1 MESNIEVE
9 LQVADYLLQIKA
21 IELKPQAPFTWAS
34 GLKSPIYCDN
44 RKTLSFPVCRT
55 HIRQQFVNVIQ
66 EKFGTPDIIA
76 GVATGGIAIGALVA
90 QEMGIPY
97 AYVRSEAKKHG
108 LGNQVE
114 GVVEP
119 NQKIVVIEDLIS
131 TGKSSLSAVSA
142 LREAG
147 LDVMGMVAIFT
158 YDFQIAKQAF
168 EDAEVALHTLTDYHA
183 LLQQALKKEYIT
195 EEQLSTLKVWR
206 EDPAAWSA
214 AFLESQS
221 NG

>member
-1 MESNIEVE
+1 MG

-97 AYVRSEAKKHG
+97 AYVRSEVKKHG

-119 NQKIVVIEDLIS
+119 NQKVVVIEDLIS

-147 LDVMGMVAIFT
+147 LDIMGMVAIFT

-168 EDAEVALHTLTDYHA
+168 QDADVKLHTLTDYHA
-183 LLQQALKKEYIT
+183 LLQQALKKEYIS

-214 AFLESQS
+214 AFLETHS